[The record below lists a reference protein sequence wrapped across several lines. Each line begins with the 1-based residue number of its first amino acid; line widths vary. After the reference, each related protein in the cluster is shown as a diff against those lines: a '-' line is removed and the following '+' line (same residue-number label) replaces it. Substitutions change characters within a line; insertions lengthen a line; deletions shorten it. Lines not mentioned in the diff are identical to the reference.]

1 MNVTIQN
8 NYGVPVVIGG
18 VAFEVAESRNITALY
33 EGPNL
38 ALEPVLD
45 MANNAELAETMAEAM
60 DAGDLRVISPA
71 IPPDVAPSTTVT
83 PASLYAVD
91 SQTAAFVFRGE
102 VGTPS
107 ELASVTDPETGDYAA
122 VQSTGT
128 LWQYR
133 DASWEDTE
141 EVAVFQNW
149 IPPVSPSPLPENRG
163 QITPDLRFT
172 KDVAIQASTGI
183 TYPVGPTNSGYNV
196 RGLVSE
202 EVIRN
207 PGDYF
212 EFPALVINQHQG
224 FGLAS
229 AADCVGNGPNE
240 NGVPIPGRIFQLGNN
255 TYSGRSAMAFF
266 TGSSAWTYGA
276 QNGGSKVNGSAYPTA
291 VLAPTG
297 IFSTGATVR
306 VGLDAQYRFYVGVVI
321 DQEVKVVFRS
331 ENPLP
336 TQNYKFVWTGFYF
349 TSVLSQLPNIVTSVT
364 PPAYTDTHYVQ
375 FDGVDKFVT
384 FADSTPISAVLDL
397 SQDWAFG
404 FKLAT
409 QWNVE
414 GRDARLTVIRNGSN
428 SFYMRG
434 PGTANAAPYV
444 QNGDSSDKRLYSGA
458 NTWKTL
464 SQGDRVVISY
474 NASTKRFTYYRNGDN
489 VVGWTLRAGLTNES
503 DGTLSVG
510 QGGGWAQYLKG
521 GLDEVFFMPRQMTD
535 SEVRESAAGGDP
547 ALWTFYADIIDFLL
561 MGEGTFPT
569 IDGLK
574 GILEGTLQNGE
585 PKDFVEY

>member
-1 MNVTIQN
+1 VNVTIQN
-8 NYGVPVVIGG
+8 NYGVAIIVGG
-18 VAFEVAESRNITALY
+18 VAFEPGESRDITALY

-38 ALEPVLD
+38 ASEPVLD
-45 MANNAELAETMAEAM
+45 ATSNAELAETMAGAM
-60 DAGDLRVISPA
+60 DGGDLRVISPA
-71 IPPDVAPSTTVT
+71 IPPDVAPSTTIT

-107 ELASVTDPETGDYAA
+107 ELASVTDPQTGDYAA

-149 IPPVSPSPLPENRG
+149 IPPVSPRPLPENQG

-183 TYPVGPTNSGYNV
+183 TYPIGPTNAGYNV

-202 EVIRN
+202 EVIAN

-212 EFPALVINQHQG
+212 EFPALVINRNQG

-229 AADCVGNGPNE
+229 AADCVGNGPNQ
-240 NGVPIPGRIFQLGNN
+240 NGVPIPGLLFRLGNN
-255 TYSGRSAMAFF
+255 NYSGRSVMAYF
-266 TGSSAWTYGA
+266 TGTSAWTYGA
-276 QNGGSKVNGSAYPTA
+276 QNGGFKVNGSAFPTP
-291 VLAPTG
+291 VLQAAGLFT
-297 IFSTGATVR
+297 TGATVR
-306 VGLDAQYRFYVGVVI
+306 VGLDEQYRFYFGVVI

-336 TQNYKFVWTGFYF
+336 TQNYKFVWTAYF
-349 TSVLSQLPNIVTSVT
+349 FDAVLSQLPNIVTSVV

-375 FDGVDKFVT
+375 FDGVDEYVT
-384 FADSTPISAVLDL
+384 FADSTPISAICDL
-397 SQDWAFG
+397 TQDWTIG
-404 FKLAT
+404 FKLANT
-409 QWNVE
+409 WNPE
-414 GRDARLTVIRNGSN
+414 GRDAKFTVVRNGQN
-428 SFYMRG
+428 SFYIRG
-434 PGTANAAPYV
+434 ANTANAAPYV
-444 QNGDSSDKRLYSGA
+444 QNGILYSGQ
-458 NTWKTL
+458 NTWRTL
-464 SQGDRVVISY
+464 VGGDRVVVTY
-474 NASTKRFTYYRNGDN
+474 TASEQRFRYYKNGSL
-489 VVGWTLRAGLTNES
+489 VGGGWTLRAGLTNRS
-503 DGTLSVG
+503 DGTLSLAE
-510 QGGGWAQYLKG
+510 GGGWASYLAG
-521 GLDEVFFMPRQMTD
+521 GLDDVFFVGRPISA
-535 SEVRESAAGGDP
+535 SEAAEAAAGGNP
-547 ALWTFYADIIDFLL
+547 ETWTFYDDIIDFML

-574 GILEGTLQNGE
+574 GTLEGTLQNGE
-585 PKDFVEY
+585 PEDFVEY